1 MRTLIP
7 ALLAAPLLLG
17 APSLLGALPALA
29 DAPPTLDVAST
40 CRSSGSANPDVARAA
55 DGCLR
60 SENEARNTLGQQWAS
75 FGPDAKRQCSQQ
87 SRAGGFPSYVELL
100 TCLELAT
107 SSVDVQAGRDPQTT
121 GSVRGRRDA
130 PSTDAKPGTRID
142 PLTVLGKPAGSGD

>member
-7 ALLAAPLLLG
+7 ALLATPF
-17 APSLLGALPALA
+17 LLGALPALA
-29 DAPPTLDVAST
+29 DAPPKLDVAST
-40 CRSSGSANPDVARAA
+40 CRSSGSANPDVGRAS

-60 SENEARNTLGQQWAS
+60 SENEARNTLGRQWSS

-107 SSVDVQAGRDPQTT
+107 SSVDIQAGRDPATT

-130 PSTDAKPGTRID
+130 PSTDAAPGTRID
-142 PLTVLGKPAGSGD
+142 PITVLGKPGGTED